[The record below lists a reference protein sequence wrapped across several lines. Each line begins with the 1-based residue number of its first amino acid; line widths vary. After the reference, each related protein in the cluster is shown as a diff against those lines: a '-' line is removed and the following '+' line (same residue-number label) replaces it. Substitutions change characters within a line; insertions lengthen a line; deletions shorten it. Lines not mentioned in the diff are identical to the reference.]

1 MFYNKLYKY
10 LLLIKFQKN
19 ESNEMFRKFFY
30 ITTISQDVS
39 FQIVQEN
46 N

>member
-1 MFYNKLYKY
+1 MLLDMELLAK
-10 LLLIKFQKN
+10 LLLKFWIN